1 MVRAVACGAR
11 ESGLVLPFVF
21 SPGQKVARVR
31 FVVVV
36 VVVACWLIKKI
47 PKQKR
52 VCKQKD
58 VLIRLKK
65 EFLRQMKT

>member
-11 ESGLVLPFVF
+11 ESGLVLPIVF
-21 SPGQKVARVR
+21 SPGQKVTRVR
-31 FVVVV
+31 FVVVI
-36 VVVACWLIKKI
+36 ACWLIKKI

>member
-21 SPGQKVARVR
+21 SPGQKG

-36 VVVACWLIKKI
+36 ASWLIKKI